1 MFSLCM
7 AIILAHSE
15 DECNKK
21 DAGND
26 TLKNNLVGGE
36 VVIVHARHCI
46 GGGGWDQA
54 FIFFSFR
61 LLYFLGLI

>member
-46 GGGGWDQA
+46 GGGG
-54 FIFFSFR
+54 
-61 LLYFLGLI
+61 

>member
-1 MFSLCM
+1 M
-7 AIILAHSE
+7 AIILAECE

-46 GGGGWDQA
+46 GGGGRDQA